1 MEYTCLDYKCCIREE
16 AEVSW
21 LESGLL
27 GIYTAVLIYLLLKE
41 DLLVIFW
48 IYTAPKWWRK
58 LLSAF
63 LFFYS

>member
-1 MEYTCLDYKCCIREE
+1 MLHQGRK

-48 IYTAPKWWRK
+48 IDTAPKWWRK